1 MSKAEKKK
9 FPTGSRIVSEG
20 KQNNKVHLIIEG
32 KVKILKN
39 HNFITR
45 LGEYQFIG
53 EMSFL
58 RWQNRLATSTSTS
71 NLSQENNNLD
81 LNVNS
86 EMDHKINGS
95 NEMVNNSDN
104 KNDTIDKIVIEN
116 IFKNDGNII
125 DLSNRLPDLNFTND
139 PKTNT
144 HSSLHPSESFSD
156 GNYVIPLS
164 SFVFCFLL
172 FLIIHFLSKYL
183 VFAFAFMFNAMFF
196 FV

>member
-81 LNVNS
+81 LNENS
-86 EMDHKINGS
+86 EKDHKINGS
-95 NEMVNNSDN
+95 NEMVNKSDN
-104 KNDTIDKIVIEN
+104 KNDNIDKIVIEN

-125 DLSNRLPDLNFTND
+125 DLSNR
-139 PKTNT
+139 
-144 HSSLHPSESFSD
+144 
-156 GNYVIPLS
+156 Y
-164 SFVFCFLL
+164 
-172 FLIIHFLSKYL
+172 LI
-183 VFAFAFMFNAMFF
+183 
-196 FV
+196 